1 MYITATRL
9 SGNSKDNVLRGKVR
23 FRAMQLVFTKQAL
36 YVLAPKYF
44 IKKITSFKVLLH
56 SS

>member
-9 SGNSKDNVLRGKVR
+9 SENSKYNALRRKVR

-36 YVLAPKYF
+36 DVLAPKYF
-44 IKKITSFKVLLH
+44 IKKITSFELLLH